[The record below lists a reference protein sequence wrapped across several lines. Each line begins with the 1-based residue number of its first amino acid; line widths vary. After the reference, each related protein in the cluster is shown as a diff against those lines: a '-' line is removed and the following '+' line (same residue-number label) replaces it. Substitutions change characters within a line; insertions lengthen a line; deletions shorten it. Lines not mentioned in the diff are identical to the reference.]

1 MCSSVMDLS
10 CLSSAVFAATSNSFI
25 ALLASPCSLHAIEA
39 HRFKA
44 PLETASSSNANGILS
59 SKISLISFVS
69 YAGKTS
75 SSSLS
80 VLITLGSSSSLNLT
94 SLEIPIR
101 DNEPFFSFKFALVIE

>member
-10 CLSSAVFAATSNSFI
+10 CFNSAVFAATSNSFI
-25 ALLASPCSLHAIEA
+25 ALLASPCSLHAMEA

-44 PLETASSSNANGILS
+44 PLETTSCSNARGILS
-59 SKISLISFVS
+59 SRISLISFVS

-75 SSSLS
+75 SSSLR
-80 VLITLGSSSSLNLT
+80 VLMTLGSNSSLNLT

-101 DNEPFFSFKFALVIE
+101 DNEPIFSFRFALVIE